1 MKDFDEVFMF
11 KHSLSKLKSE
21 IINSIKIKAKQNF
34 LETKEILNEIVKIIE
49 QLKSKKKDMSNL
61 ENPFSKMTKTSNP
74 NSNNNKL
81 NPFASRLDSFETKR
95 QKPMFIKSMKANSK
109 LLNNIKNSSIGGSSK
124 NNVDVFKEKAQ
135 KNKFNYVKEQKDE
148 QVSDRFSLQMT
159 ETDEIEKENEQIREV
174 NSSMEKVKT

>member
-1 MKDFDEVFMF
+1 MKDFDEVFLF

-49 QLKSKKKDMSNL
+49 QLKSKKKDISNL
-61 ENPFSKMTKTSNP
+61 ENPFSKMTKSS
-74 NSNNNKL
+74 NSNKNKL
-81 NPFASRLDSFETKR
+81 NPFASRLDSFETKT
-95 QKPMFIKSMKANSK
+95 QKPMFMKPTKTNSK
-109 LLNNIKNSSIGGSSK
+109 LLDNIKNSSVGASSK
-124 NNVDVFKEKAQ
+124 TNLDKFKEKAE
-135 KNKFNYVKEQKDE
+135 KNRFNYVKEQQDE

-174 NSSMEKVKT
+174 NSSMEKV